1 MKIKLTIVFF
11 ILFLIPPPS
20 FSSGE
25 GKNVKKSYK
34 KFIFDNSMKPIFVIN
49 LKKLKT
55 MAIKLCGSDIY
66 KNEKSC
72 KFKLED
78 KEIKIYRAKDNKVFI
93 YNMKNNALRDYSK

>member
-1 MKIKLTIVFF
+1 
-11 ILFLIPPPS
+11 
-20 FSSGE
+20 
-25 GKNVKKSYK
+25 
-34 KFIFDNSMKPIFVIN
+34 
-49 LKKLKT
+49 

-93 YNMKNNALRDYSK
+93 YNMKNNALRDYSE